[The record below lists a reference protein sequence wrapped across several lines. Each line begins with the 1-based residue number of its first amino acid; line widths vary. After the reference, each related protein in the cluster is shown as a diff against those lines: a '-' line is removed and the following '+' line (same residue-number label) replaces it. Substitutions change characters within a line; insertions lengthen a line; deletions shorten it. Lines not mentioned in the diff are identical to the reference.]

1 MNNVPYVGG
10 NAQHLSTQPRMP
22 FDEPPTNHGPPRLL
36 ANAGLEW
43 CLDVLNNPF
52 AYLSGQRSVANR
64 AAMAKKIIPLIRR
77 QLKSGRGLAG
87 LDLRMWGSGPS
98 IVFADGR
105 AMSIHELPRMARA
118 AGMVPGNV
126 LVVIRDG
133 LADVLNNR
141 QDDTYQQFVWASR
154 ATGLRIEV
162 VTDGRSWTF
171 TPNMNP
177 RPGW

>member
-1 MNNVPYVGG
+1 MNHVPYVGG
-10 NAQHLSTQPRMP
+10 EAPHLRTQLPMPLEPRTKR
-22 FDEPPTNHGPPRLL
+22 ESPTLL
-36 ANAGLEW
+36 AHAASEW
-43 CLDVLNNPF
+43 FEDVLRDPIG
-52 AYLSGQRSVANR
+52 YLTGQRSVANR
-64 AAMAKKIIPLIRR
+64 VDMAKKIIPIIRW

-105 AMSIHELPRMARA
+105 AMSVHELPRMARA
-118 AGMVPGNV
+118 AGMLPGNV
-126 LVVIRDG
+126 FVVMRDG
-133 LADVLNNR
+133 LADVLNNH
-141 QDDTYQQFVWASR
+141 QYDTHSQFVQASR
-154 ATGLRIEV
+154 VTGLRIEV